1 MAKTLAELINDAA
14 ANDDV
19 EFTIPD
25 GTKFKLGDVRLF
37 KAGMTAEEKKLQA
50 KQAEAERV
58 AEEAK
63 KLLTALDAAMKEEE
77 KKNKGN
83 APPDKTGDWKKNPLY
98 EDLVPV
104 FEALTKQAD
113 EAKNIAASAN
123 KQLAQVSAFYTL
135 ERLRTE
141 YNAAP
146 ESYRKAHTFE
156 AVVQEAITS
165 GDMESFGQGENV
177 VKMPTLR
184 KRIHEG
190 TESDRIKVASD
201 AAVATAK
208 LEWDKA
214 QKLNSMPK
222 PAGRFATRAKDDKP
236 PITKLDE
243 LTSDLVA
250 NDPDIAKAM
259 EPVN

>member
-1 MAKTLAELINDAA
+1 MPKTLAELINDAA
-14 ANDDV
+14 ANDDM

-37 KAGMTAEEKKLQA
+37 KAGMTAEEKKLQG
-50 KQAEAERV
+50 KQAEAER
-58 AEEAK
+58 AAQEAQ

-104 FEALTKQAD
+104 FDALATQAKEARD
-113 EAKNIAASAN
+113 IAAAAN
-123 KQLAQVSAFYTL
+123 KSLSQVSAFYSL
-135 ERLRTE
+135 ERLRKE
-141 YNAAP
+141 YDSAP
-146 ESYRKAHTFE
+146 ESWRKANKFE
-156 AVVQEAITS
+156 EVVAAAIQA
-165 GDMESFGQGENV
+165 GESDVFGQGPEA

-190 TESDRIKVASD
+190 TEADRIKTAAD
-201 AAVATAK
+201 AAVAAAKVEWDKTAK
-208 LEWDKA
+208 L
-214 QKLNSMPK
+214 NSISK
-222 PAGRFATRAKDDKP
+222 PAGRFANHKGDEKP

-243 LTSDLVA
+243 LTSEKIM